1 VEILTTASSTKNV
14 TNTTSVTGR
23 KTTKR
28 RESMTGNVNLLLATK
43 KRRESMTGNVNLL
56 PLLVPTTARRTKR
69 RNTTGNVN
77 LLHPLPLALSTS
89 SARSPEKRSAETIAV
104 IADTIASIL
113 GQKSCSVKK
122 KESDWFG
129 LLLLITDAL
138 FQYNEA
144 SSMSYSSQKS
154 LHLLMNRHG

>member
-1 VEILTTASSTKNV
+1 VEILTTAGSTKNV
-14 TNTTSVTGR
+14 TTTTSVTGR

-28 RESMTGNVNLLLATK
+28 RESMTGTVNLLLLLATT
-43 KRRESMTGNVNLL
+43 KRRESMTGNVNL

-89 SARSPEKRSAETIAV
+89 SARSPERRSADTIAV

-144 SSMSYSSQKS
+144 SSTCCSFQKS
-154 LHLLMNRHG
+154 LHH

>member
-1 VEILTTASSTKNV
+1 MEILTTASSTKNV

-28 RESMTGNVNLLLATK
+28 RESMTGNVNLL
-43 KRRESMTGNVNLL
+43 
-56 PLLVPTTARRTKR
+56 PHLVPTTARRTKR

-77 LLHPLPLALSTS
+77 LLHLLPHLAPSTS
-89 SARSPEKRSAETIAV
+89 SARSPERRSADTIAV

-122 KESDWFG
+122 KESEVIG
-129 LLLLITDAL
+129 LLFLL
-138 FQYNEA
+138 
-144 SSMSYSSQKS
+144 
-154 LHLLMNRHG
+154 